1 MIVLWERAKGSTGQ
15 QEHAVGAGPQRGNAP
30 GSVASKRVVRHLQAA
45 KDDGRPHEA
54 AVWKSICVSKSA
66 RGQQHRMGDAPDH
79 LAVGEVALQEQLL
92 AEVGRLLD
100 GRVGVR
106 HAEDVCQDEDL
117 DLQNG
122 DRSEVR
128 ESHQSS

>member
-1 MIVLWERAKGSTGQ
+1 
-15 QEHAVGAGPQRGNAP
+15 
-30 GSVASKRVVRHLQAA
+30 
-45 KDDGRPHEA
+45 
-54 AVWKSICVSKSA
+54 
-66 RGQQHRMGDAPDH
+66 MGDAPDD